1 MISFLTSESPF
12 NTRKQQNLRHNTDI
26 FDTTHKRGDLKIT
39 MSVTSED
46 LPIDVAEVWTST
58 CEITGTQSCTSEDSA
73 EGLDATASRPLN
85 DAVLHDVGD
94 VHFDNSFE
102 SDEGISE
109 DYPETALTD
118 IEDTLS
124 NDETDIEDHEYDNT
138 VKQLRNLVLRLQQ
151 HAQQTTEQTVE
162 RDQGALVRDTVTP
175 WEDAVQ
181 EEQEEAGKFPQNF
194 EDYLVEQRSR
204 HVGSQRN
211 WDLKLES
218 SY

>member
-1 MISFLTSESPF
+1 M
-12 NTRKQQNLRHNTDI
+12 
-26 FDTTHKRGDLKIT
+26 
-39 MSVTSED
+39 TSED
-46 LPIDVAEVWTST
+46 LSIDVAEVWTST
-58 CEITGTQSCTSEDSA
+58 CEITGTPSSTSEVSA
-73 EGLDATASRPLN
+73 EGLDAAALRPLN

-109 DYPETALTD
+109 GYPETALTD

-124 NDETDIEDHEYDNT
+124 NDETDIENREYDNT
-138 VKQLRNLVLRLQQ
+138 VEQLRNLVLRLQQ

-175 WEDAVQ
+175 PVRSEDAVQ
-181 EEQEEAGKFPQNF
+181 EGQAAKFPQNF

-204 HVGSQRN
+204 QVGSQRN
-211 WDLKLES
+211 RDLKLES
-218 SY
+218 NY